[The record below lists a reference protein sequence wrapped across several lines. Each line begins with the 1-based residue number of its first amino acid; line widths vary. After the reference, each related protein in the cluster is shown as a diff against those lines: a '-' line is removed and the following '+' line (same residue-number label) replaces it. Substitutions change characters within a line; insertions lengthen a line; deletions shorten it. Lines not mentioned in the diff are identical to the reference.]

1 MPGLVKNHA
10 HAQRL
15 NNSDF
20 MKHIKGVMEQ
30 DGVIV
35 LADAWLAGG
44 FASKQ
49 KCITSPETAK
59 GQVTRAAGKAFEE
72 MLVGAGASISSM
84 ASSEVYQALQ
94 SGVLNGVN
102 TSSESFVS
110 FRLYEQVKC
119 ITPPGDFALW
129 FMYEPIIMSK
139 KSFDKLNAQQK
150 KALMDA
156 GKKAE
161 DYMNKEAAGLDTNM
175 EKVFKEKGVQIAK
188 MTEADFN
195 AWLKIAKETSYKN
208 YAAKVKDGDKILAK
222 ALAVK

>member
-1 MPGLVKNHA
+1 
-10 HAQRL
+10 
-15 NNSDF
+15 
-20 MKHIKGVMEQ
+20 
-30 DGVIV
+30 
-35 LADAWLAGG
+35 
-44 FASKQ
+44 
-49 KCITSPETAK
+49 
-59 GQVTRAAGKAFEE
+59 
-72 MLVGAGASISSM
+72 
-84 ASSEVYQALQ
+84 
-94 SGVLNGVN
+94 
-102 TSSESFVS
+102 
-110 FRLYEQVKC
+110 
-119 ITPPGDFALW
+119 
-129 FMYEPIIMSK
+129 MYEPIIMSK